1 MLVNNLL
8 LIILFYLIGSLPFAL
23 ILTKLSGFGD
33 IRKIGSGNPGT
44 TNVLRTG
51 NKLLAI
57 FVLVFD
63 TLKGFIPLFYF
74 QNYYSFDNII
84 LLQIQ
89 PEIII
94 YLISSFAII
103 GHIFPVWLKFKGG
116 KGVATFIG
124 YLFGANYFLALL
136 FILSWLTV
144 AIISRYSSLSSIISL
159 IIIPFI
165 SFYFFNIITINALI
179 FIISFFIIL
188 KHYSNILRL
197 LNKTENK
204 IRF

>member
-1 MLVNNLL
+1 MIEILILAIFCYLL
-8 LIILFYLIGSLPFAL
+8 GSIPFAYL
-23 ILTKLSGFGD
+23 VPKLFGFGD

-74 QNYYSFDNII
+74 KNYYSFENII

-94 YLISSFAII
+94 YLICSFAII

>member
-1 MLVNNLL
+1 MIEILILAIICYLL
-8 LIILFYLIGSLPFAL
+8 GSIPFAYL
-23 ILTKLSGFGD
+23 VPKLFGFGD

-74 QNYYSFDNII
+74 QNYYSFENII

-94 YLISSFAII
+94 YLICSFAII

-144 AIISRYSSLSSIISL
+144 AIISKYSSLSSIISL

>member
-1 MLVNNLL
+1 M
-8 LIILFYLIGSLPFAL
+8 IEIL
-23 ILTKLSGFGD
+23 ILTIICYLLGSIPFAYLVPKLFGFGD

-74 QNYYSFDNII
+74 KNYYSFENII

-94 YLISSFAII
+94 YLICSFAII

>member
-1 MLVNNLL
+1 M
-8 LIILFYLIGSLPFAL
+8 IEIL
-23 ILTKLSGFGD
+23 ILTIICYLLGSIPFAYLVPKLFGFGD

-74 QNYYSFDNII
+74 KNYYSFENII

-94 YLISSFAII
+94 YLICSFAII

-136 FILSWLTV
+136 FIFSWLTV

>member
-1 MLVNNLL
+1 MIEILILAIICYLL
-8 LIILFYLIGSLPFAL
+8 GSIPFAYLIP
-23 ILTKLSGFGD
+23 KLFGFGD

-74 QNYYSFDNII
+74 KNYYSFENII

-94 YLISSFAII
+94 YLICSFAII

>member
-1 MLVNNLL
+1 MIEILILATICYLL
-8 LIILFYLIGSLPFAL
+8 GSIPFAYF
-23 ILTKLSGFGD
+23 IPKLFGFGD

-74 QNYYSFDNII
+74 KNYYSFENII

-94 YLISSFAII
+94 YLICSFAII

-136 FILSWLTV
+136 FIFIWLTV

-159 IIIPFI
+159 IIIPFV

-188 KHYSNILRL
+188 KHYSNLLRL
-197 LNKTENK
+197 LHKTENK

>member
-1 MLVNNLL
+1 MIEILILAIICYLL
-8 LIILFYLIGSLPFAL
+8 GSIPFAYL
-23 ILTKLSGFGD
+23 VPKLFGFGD
-33 IRKIGSGNPGT
+33 IRNIGSGNPGT

-74 QNYYSFDNII
+74 KNYYSFENII

-94 YLISSFAII
+94 YLICSFAII

-136 FILSWLTV
+136 FIFSWLTV

>member
-1 MLVNNLL
+1 MIEILILAIICYLL
-8 LIILFYLIGSLPFAL
+8 GSIPFAYF
-23 ILTKLSGFGD
+23 IPKLFGFGD

-74 QNYYSFDNII
+74 KNYYSFENII

-94 YLISSFAII
+94 YLICSFAII

-136 FILSWLTV
+136 FIFSWLTV

>member
-1 MLVNNLL
+1 MIEILILAIICYLL
-8 LIILFYLIGSLPFAL
+8 GSIPFAYL
-23 ILTKLSGFGD
+23 VPKLFGFGD

-74 QNYYSFDNII
+74 KNYYSFENII

-94 YLISSFAII
+94 YLICSFAII

-124 YLFGANYFLALL
+124 YLFGANYFLGLL

-188 KHYSNILRL
+188 KHYTNILRL

>member
-1 MLVNNLL
+1 MIEILILVIICYLL
-8 LIILFYLIGSLPFAL
+8 GSIPFAYLIP
-23 ILTKLSGFGD
+23 KLFGFGD

-57 FVLVFD
+57 FVLIFD
-63 TLKGFIPLFYF
+63 ILKGYIPLFYF
-74 QNYYSFDNII
+74 QNYYSFENII
-84 LLQIQ
+84 LLRIQ
-89 PEIII
+89 PEI
-94 YLISSFAII
+94 LIFLICSFAII
-103 GHIFPVWLKFKGG
+103 GHIFPVWLKFRGG

>member
-1 MLVNNLL
+1 MIEILILAIICYLL
-8 LIILFYLIGSLPFAL
+8 GSIPFAYL
-23 ILTKLSGFGD
+23 VPKLFGFGD

-74 QNYYSFDNII
+74 KNYYSFENII

-94 YLISSFAII
+94 YLICSFAII

-144 AIISRYSSLSSIISL
+144 DIISRYSSLSSIISL

>member
-1 MLVNNLL
+1 MIEVLILAIICYLL
-8 LIILFYLIGSLPFAL
+8 GSIPFAYL
-23 ILTKLSGFGD
+23 VPKLFGFGD

-74 QNYYSFDNII
+74 KNYYSFENII

-94 YLISSFAII
+94 YLICSFAII

-179 FIISFFIIL
+179 FIISFFIIF

>member
-1 MLVNNLL
+1 MFE
-8 LIILFYLIGSLPFAL
+8 IL
-23 ILTKLSGFGD
+23 ILTIICYLLGSIPFAYLVPKLFGFGD

-74 QNYYSFDNII
+74 KNYYSFENII

-94 YLISSFAII
+94 YLICSFAII

-136 FILSWLTV
+136 FIFSWLTV

-197 LNKTENK
+197 LNKTEKK
-204 IRF
+204 IKF

>member
-1 MLVNNLL
+1 MIEILILAIICYLL
-8 LIILFYLIGSLPFAL
+8 GSIPFAYL
-23 ILTKLSGFGD
+23 VPKLFGFGD

-63 TLKGFIPLFYF
+63 TLKGFFPLFYF
-74 QNYYSFDNII
+74 KNYYSFENII

-94 YLISSFAII
+94 YLICSFAII

-136 FILSWLTV
+136 FIFSWLTV

>member
-1 MLVNNLL
+1 MIEILILAIICYLL
-8 LIILFYLIGSLPFAL
+8 GSIPFAYL
-23 ILTKLSGFGD
+23 VPKLFGFGD

-74 QNYYSFDNII
+74 KNYYSFENII
-84 LLQIQ
+84 LLQIK

-94 YLISSFAII
+94 YLICSFAII

-136 FILSWLTV
+136 FIFSWLTV

>member
-1 MLVNNLL
+1 MIEILILAIICYLL
-8 LIILFYLIGSLPFAL
+8 GSIPFAYL
-23 ILTKLSGFGD
+23 VPKLFGFGD

-74 QNYYSFDNII
+74 KNYYSFENII

-94 YLISSFAII
+94 YLICSFAII

-136 FILSWLTV
+136 FIFSWLTV

-188 KHYSNILRL
+188 KHFSNILRL

>member
-1 MLVNNLL
+1 MIEILILAIICYLL
-8 LIILFYLIGSLPFAL
+8 GSIPFAYL
-23 ILTKLSGFGD
+23 VPKLFGFGD

-74 QNYYSFDNII
+74 KNYYSFENII

-94 YLISSFAII
+94 YLICSFSII

-144 AIISRYSSLSSIISL
+144 AIISRYSSLSSVISL

>member
-1 MLVNNLL
+1 MIEILILAIICYLL
-8 LIILFYLIGSLPFAL
+8 GSIPFAYL
-23 ILTKLSGFGD
+23 VPKLFGFGD

-74 QNYYSFDNII
+74 KNYYSFENII

-94 YLISSFAII
+94 YLICSFAII

-136 FILSWLTV
+136 FILSWITV
-144 AIISRYSSLSSIISL
+144 AIISRYASLSSIISL

>member
-1 MLVNNLL
+1 MIEIFILAIICYLL
-8 LIILFYLIGSLPFAL
+8 GSIPFAYF
-23 ILTKLSGFGD
+23 IPKLFGFGD

-57 FVLVFD
+57 FVLIFD

-74 QNYYSFDNII
+74 KNYYSFENII

-94 YLISSFAII
+94 YLICSFAII

-136 FILSWLTV
+136 FIFSWLTV
-144 AIISRYSSLSSIISL
+144 ATISRYSSLSSIISL

>member
-1 MLVNNLL
+1 MFE
-8 LIILFYLIGSLPFAL
+8 IL
-23 ILTKLSGFGD
+23 ILTIICYLLGSIPFAYLVPKLFGFGD

-74 QNYYSFDNII
+74 KNYYSFENII

-94 YLISSFAII
+94 YLICSFAII

-144 AIISRYSSLSSIISL
+144 AIISKYSSLSSIISL

>member
-1 MLVNNLL
+1 MIEILILAIICYLL
-8 LIILFYLIGSLPFAL
+8 GSIPFAYL
-23 ILTKLSGFGD
+23 VPKLFGFGD

-63 TLKGFIPLFYF
+63 TMKGFIPLFYF
-74 QNYYSFDNII
+74 KNYYSFENII

-94 YLISSFAII
+94 YLICSFSII

-136 FILSWLTV
+136 FIFSWLTV

>member
-1 MLVNNLL
+1 MIEI
-8 LIILFYLIGSLPFAL
+8 LIIAIICYLLGSIPFAYL
-23 ILTKLSGFGD
+23 VPKLFGFGD

-44 TNVLRTG
+44 SNVLRTG

-74 QNYYSFDNII
+74 KNYYSFENII

-94 YLISSFAII
+94 YLICSFAII

-124 YLFGANYFLALL
+124 YLFGANYFLGLL

>member
-1 MLVNNLL
+1 MIEILILAIICYLL
-8 LIILFYLIGSLPFAL
+8 GSIPFAYL
-23 ILTKLSGFGD
+23 VPKLFGFGD

-74 QNYYSFDNII
+74 KNYYSFENII

-94 YLISSFAII
+94 YLICSFAII

-136 FILSWLTV
+136 FIFSWLTV
-144 AIISRYSSLSSIISL
+144 ATISRYSSLSSIISL

>member
-1 MLVNNLL
+1 MIEILILAIICYLL
-8 LIILFYLIGSLPFAL
+8 GSIPFAYL
-23 ILTKLSGFGD
+23 VPKLFGFGD

-74 QNYYSFDNII
+74 KNYYSFENII
-84 LLQIQ
+84 LLEIQ

-94 YLISSFAII
+94 YLICSFAII

-136 FILSWLTV
+136 FIFSWLTV

>member
-1 MLVNNLL
+1 MFE
-8 LIILFYLIGSLPFAL
+8 IL
-23 ILTKLSGFGD
+23 ILTIICYLLGSIPFAYLVPKLFGFGD

-57 FVLVFD
+57 FVLIFD

-74 QNYYSFDNII
+74 KNYYSFENII

-94 YLISSFAII
+94 YLICSFAII

>member
-1 MLVNNLL
+1 MIEILILAIICYLL
-8 LIILFYLIGSLPFAL
+8 GSIPFAYL
-23 ILTKLSGFGD
+23 VPKLFGFGD

-74 QNYYSFDNII
+74 QNYYSFENII

-94 YLISSFAII
+94 YLICSFAII

-136 FILSWLTV
+136 FIFSWLTV
-144 AIISRYSSLSSIISL
+144 ATISRYSSLSSIISL

>member
-1 MLVNNLL
+1 MIEILILAIICYLL
-8 LIILFYLIGSLPFAL
+8 GSIPFAYLIP
-23 ILTKLSGFGD
+23 KLFGFGD
-33 IRKIGSGNPGT
+33 IRKIGSGNTGT

-74 QNYYSFDNII
+74 QNYYSFENII

-94 YLISSFAII
+94 YLICSFAII

-136 FILSWLTV
+136 FIFSWLTV

>member
-1 MLVNNLL
+1 MIEILILAIICYLL
-8 LIILFYLIGSLPFAL
+8 GSIPFAYL
-23 ILTKLSGFGD
+23 VPKLFGFGD

-57 FVLVFD
+57 FVLIFD

-74 QNYYSFDNII
+74 KNYYSFENII

-94 YLISSFAII
+94 YLICSFAII

-159 IIIPFI
+159 LIIPFI

>member
-1 MLVNNLL
+1 MIEILILAIICYLL
-8 LIILFYLIGSLPFAL
+8 GSIPFAYL
-23 ILTKLSGFGD
+23 VPKLFGFGD

-74 QNYYSFDNII
+74 KNYYSFENII

-94 YLISSFAII
+94 YLICSFAII

-144 AIISRYSSLSSIISL
+144 AIISKYSSLSSIISL